1 MLNNFFKKIFPVFGT
16 VSKLLQR
23 YAGRFTLILGLGI
36 LAGLFA
42 GVGVGAIIPLFSLLT
57 PDVVTES
64 NIVTELI
71 QKFFAFTH
79 VPYTL
84 LALIFFVA
92 GLFVAKAGIQFLA
105 KYVNHLTAADFE
117 KSIRSDLFH
126 RNLFASWPYLLN
138 QSSGYLD
145 RVIMN
150 DVSNSSMIIIRV
162 TNLILLLTGLG
173 MYALVAISISAKIT
187 LLTLGVGAVMLL
199 LFKPIFSKTNVL
211 MRRAARIEKYANH
224 HIAESFAG
232 VKSIK
237 AAGRADKVWHQG
249 NVFFRRLRSARIR
262 AAMYQH
268 GVGSAIE
275 PLAFFFIALLFVWY
289 QRWPGFN
296 FISFIT
302 VIYLVQKMFSFIQSA
317 QGNLH
322 ELIEVVP
329 YLQSVL
335 EARNNARLAKE
346 IVRPGQPLV
355 LNKAIA
361 FEKVAFQYEA
371 GRVVLT
377 DFNAQIPRG
386 EIVGLV
392 GPSGAGK
399 TTIADLLLGL
409 LQPTGG
415 RITIDGVDLAAI
427 DLNDLRQKV
436 AYVSQ
441 DIFLSHASIEDNI
454 RFYDATITD
463 EQVVAA
469 SQAANIYDFIETLP
483 NGLKTIVGEKG
494 VKLSVG
500 QRQRISL
507 ARALVRQPKLLIL
520 DEATSALD
528 MASEAMIQ
536 KTIESLRGKVTTII
550 IAHRLST
557 ILNADA
563 VYVLD
568 QGKMREHGNPQALLK
583 DEQSYFHKLYHALV

>member
-1 MLNNFFKKIFPVFGT
+1 M
-16 VSKLLQR
+16 
-23 YAGRFTLILGLGI
+23 
-36 LAGLFA
+36 
-42 GVGVGAIIPLFSLLT
+42 
-57 PDVVTES
+57 
-64 NIVTELI
+64 
-71 QKFFAFTH
+71 
-79 VPYTL
+79 
-84 LALIFFVA
+84 
-92 GLFVAKAGIQFLA
+92 
-105 KYVNHLTAADFE
+105 
-117 KSIRSDLFH
+117 
-126 RNLFASWPYLLN
+126 
-138 QSSGYLD
+138 
-145 RVIMN
+145 
-150 DVSNSSMIIIRV
+150 
-162 TNLILLLTGLG
+162 
-173 MYALVAISISAKIT
+173 
-187 LLTLGVGAVMLL
+187 
-199 LFKPIFSKTNVL
+199 
-211 MRRAARIEKYANH
+211 
-224 HIAESFAG
+224 
-232 VKSIK
+232 
-237 AAGRADKVWHQG
+237 
-249 NVFFRRLRSARIR
+249 
-262 AAMYQH
+262 
-268 GVGSAIE
+268 
-275 PLAFFFIALLFVWY
+275 
-289 QRWPGFN
+289 
-296 FISFIT
+296 
-302 VIYLVQKMFSFIQSA
+302 
-317 QGNLH
+317 
-322 ELIEVVP
+322 
-329 YLQSVL
+329 
-335 EARNNARLAKE
+335 
-346 IVRPGQPLV
+346 
-355 LNKAIA
+355 
-361 FEKVAFQYEA
+361 
-371 GRVVLT
+371 LT